1 VDGQIIIWGKKKK
14 SFVEATGD
22 LVMILTSMRGT
33 RQGKIWIYLAHSA
46 DEVMNEPG
54 RSAVNAYSNY
64 LLTFVCQS
72 NTLIK

>member
-1 VDGQIIIWGKKKK
+1 LLKLA
-14 SFVEATGD
+14 EATGD

-33 RQGKIWIYLAHSA
+33 RQRNIWIYLAHSV
-46 DEVMNEPG
+46 DEVMNKPG

-72 NTLIK
+72 NALIK